1 MDSNMEN
8 ETTSSAAVRGECL
21 CMGAGPQAT
30 AVLKSISLGPATEHF
45 RNSRIEFLKGL
56 RTLLDSRIEKLQ
68 KRAQTKG
75 TSVPVD

>member
-1 MDSNMEN
+1 MED
-8 ETTSSAAVRGECL
+8 ESTTSGPVRGECL

-30 AVLKSISLGPATEHF
+30 AALKSISFGGAGEHF

-56 RTLLDSRIEKLQ
+56 RSMIDSRIEKMQ
-68 KRAQTKG
+68 KQEQKKG

>member
-1 MDSNMEN
+1 MED
-8 ETTSSAAVRGECL
+8 ESTTGTVRGECL

-30 AVLKSISLGPATEHF
+30 AILKSISIGGATEHF

-56 RTLLDSRIEKLQ
+56 RSMLDSRIEKLQ
-68 KRAQTKG
+68 KKEQKRG

>member
-1 MDSNMEN
+1 VEEDN
-8 ETTSSAAVRGECL
+8 TSGPVRGECL

-30 AVLKSISLGPATEHF
+30 AILKSFSLGPATEHF

-56 RTLLDSRIEKLQ
+56 RSLLDSRIEKLQ
-68 KRAQTKG
+68 RDQPKKG

>member
-1 MDSNMEN
+1 ME
-8 ETTSSAAVRGECL
+8 EEVTTTAGPVRGECL

-30 AVLKSISLGPATEHF
+30 AILKSISLGGANPHF

-56 RTLLDSRIEKLQ
+56 RTMLDTRIEKLQ
-68 KRAQTKG
+68 RKEPKKG